1 MIILK
6 IIGITI
12 AVAILLAC
20 AVGLYVLVGFALHF
34 REDEEKEDGR

>member
-20 AVGLYVLVGFALHF
+20 AVGLYVLVGFALYF
-34 REDEEKEDGR
+34 RDDKKEDEQ